1 MQSRQWLAVW
11 KVNRSANVP
20 EHRSASADGARQAR
34 PPERVG
40 PTVLDDRAD
49 MLLLSSEEALRWPP
63 ADSKVLRGQR
73 RCRLAR

>member
-11 KVNRSANVP
+11 KVNRSATSRSTAVP
-20 EHRSASADGARQAR
+20 LQTALARLVR
-34 PPERVG
+34 LRVG

-49 MLLLSSEEALRWPP
+49 MLLLSSEEALRRPP
-63 ADSKVLRGQR
+63 ADSKVLRGRR